1 MNRRSLSTTLFLVTA
16 GLIFSGLFSS
26 CIKEDFLK
34 DENGDYVTDS
44 LGHKVPDGSS
54 IIYLTQE
61 IPDINLFIPDILLKN
76 MDQIGALHFGTEP
89 PRIDGMF
96 VADSL
101 TPYKIMFTPGS
112 PYHNIEEGKPI
123 GSGYSLTFSNQLWSV
138 MKLRYSRLCQ
148 ITDDIFYYECSTDD
162 STHQIIENHLEMFK
176 ADSVTPPY
184 FKADNFNVEEFQNTY
199 LIGDAPYFT
208 IFFYQVVRNEI
219 TTQLPFEPKDFHPI
233 LANVISGKYNKY
245 EDGTPYITEFYWGRQ
260 CIGYIN
266 TGNALNMAINQGI
279 QPSFGDAWICNN
291 SGMPVY
297 FVNPETTDNE

>member
-34 DENGDYVTDS
+34 NENGDYVTDS

-76 MDQIGALHFGTEP
+76 MNQIGALHFGTEP
-89 PRIDGMF
+89 PKIDGKFM
-96 VADSL
+96 ADTLSI
-101 TPYKIMFTPGS
+101 YKTLFMPGS
-112 PYHNIEEGKPI
+112 HYQNFVDGKPI
-123 GSGYSLTFSNQLWSV
+123 GGGYGFTLSNQLWSV
-138 MKLRYSRLCQ
+138 TSLSYSKRCQ
-148 ITDDIFYYECSTDD
+148 IDNMFFYECSTDD
-162 STHQIIENHLEMFK
+162 STHQILKDNLEMFK
-176 ADSVTPPY
+176 ANSVTPPY
-184 FKADNFNVEEFQNTY
+184 FKGDNFNVEEFQNTY

-208 IFFYQVVRNEI
+208 IFFYQVVRIEI

-266 TGNALNMAINQGI
+266 TGNTLNMAINQGI

-291 SGMPVY
+291 SGMPVH